1 MIYDI
6 RKRDMDSSL
15 LKVFVEVARE
25 NSITKAA
32 NKLNFAQSNVTS
44 RIKQLEK
51 SLGFALF
58 HRVPKGVI
66 LSKEGEKLYPYA
78 VEIVKK
84 VELATFSMKNI
95 NKQEHLIIGST
106 ESNATT
112 RIVPFLVQLHSDFP
126 NMSLELI
133 TNTTREI
140 TKELLDYKVDIAF
153 ISGVPKH
160 NDLIVLNKVDEDIV
174 IVEPLIGNAPNVF
187 LSFKNGCAYNE
198 FGQNYLKNSSNEDF
212 KTLEFGNYEIIL
224 GCVKAAMGKSLLPL
238 SIVKKHNYEND
249 LKITILPKELVDMP
263 TCLVCRKDN
272 IPKIE
277 NYLKEYNFS

>member
-1 MIYDI
+1 
-6 RKRDMDSSL
+6 MDSSL

-238 SIVKKHNYEND
+238 SIVKRHIYENA
-249 LKITILPKELVDMP
+249 LKFTILPKELVDMP

>member
-1 MIYDI
+1 
-6 RKRDMDSSL
+6 MDSNL

-25 NSITKAA
+25 KSITKAA
-32 NKLNFAQSNVTS
+32 NNLEFAQSNVTS

-84 VELATFSMKNI
+84 VKEATYDMKNI
-95 NKQEHLIIGST
+95 NKQGHLIVGST
-106 ESNATT
+106 ESNAST
-112 RIVPFLVQLHSDFP
+112 RIVPFLLQLHNDFP

-153 ISGVPKH
+153 ISGEPK
-160 NDLIVLNKVDEDIV
+160 NEDLVVLNKIDEEIV
-174 IVEPLIGNAPNVF
+174 LVEPKNENCPNVF

-198 FGQNYLKNSSNEDF
+198 FGQNYLKEFSDENFRN
-212 KTLEFGNYEIIL
+212 LEFGNYETIL
-224 GCVKAAMGKSLLPL
+224 GCVKAGMGKSLLPL
-238 SIVKKHNYEND
+238 SIVKKLKYEDD
-249 LKITILPKELVDMP
+249 LKIINLPKQLANIP

-277 NYLKEYNFS
+277 TYLKEYNF

>member
-1 MIYDI
+1 
-6 RKRDMDSSL
+6 MDSSL

-32 NKLNFAQSNVTS
+32 TKLKFAQSNVTS

-95 NKQEHLIIGST
+95 NNQEHLIIGST

-112 RIVPFLVQLHSDFP
+112 RIIPFLQQLHGDFP
-126 NMSLELI
+126 NTSLELI

-153 ISGVPKH
+153 ISGIPKSS
-160 NDLIVLNKVDEDIV
+160 DLMILNKIDEDIV
-174 IVEPLIGNAPNVF
+174 IVEAENANPPNVF
-187 LSFKNGCAYNE
+187 LSFKKGCAYNE
-198 FGQNYLKNSSNEDF
+198 FGQNYLKNILQEDF
-212 KTLEFGNYEIIL
+212 KTLEFGNYVIIL
-224 GCVKAAMGKSLLPL
+224 GCVKAGMGKSILPM
-238 SIVKKHNYEND
+238 SIVKKHKYEND
-249 LKITILPKELVDMP
+249 LKITALPKELANMP

-272 IPKIE
+272 MPKIE
-277 NYLKEYNFS
+277 EYLKDYIF

>member
-1 MIYDI
+1 MINDI
-6 RKRDMDSSL
+6 RNSDMDSSL

-32 NKLNFAQSNVTS
+32 TKLKFAQSNVTS

-95 NKQEHLIIGST
+95 NNQEHLIIGST

-112 RIVPFLVQLHSDFP
+112 RIIPFLQQLHSDFP

-153 ISGVPKH
+153 ISGMPKSS
-160 NDLIVLNKVDEDIV
+160 DLMILNKIDENIV
-174 IVEPLIGNAPNVF
+174 IVEAENANPPNIF
-187 LSFKNGCAYNE
+187 LSFKKGCAYNE
-198 FGQNYLKNSSNEDF
+198 FGQNYLKNILQEDF

-224 GCVKAAMGKSLLPL
+224 GCVKAGMGKSILPM
-238 SIVKKHNYEND
+238 SIVKKHKYEND
-249 LKITILPKELVDMP
+249 LKITALPKELANMP

-277 NYLKEYNFS
+277 GYLKDYIF

>member
-1 MIYDI
+1 
-6 RKRDMDSSL
+6 MDSNL

-25 NSITKAA
+25 KSITKAA
-32 NKLNFAQSNVTS
+32 NNLEFAQSNVTS

-84 VELATFSMKNI
+84 VKQATYDMKNI
-95 NKQEHLIIGST
+95 DNQEHLIVGST
-106 ESNATT
+106 ESNAST
-112 RIVPFLVQLHSDFP
+112 RIVPFLLQLHSDFP

-153 ISGVPKH
+153 MSGEPKH
-160 NDLIVLNKVDEDIV
+160 EDLVILNKIDEEIVL
-174 IVEPLIGNAPNVF
+174 VEAKNENTPNVF

-198 FGQNYLKNSSNEDF
+198 FGQNYLKEFSDENF
-212 KTLEFGNYEIIL
+212 KNLEFGNYETIL
-224 GCVKAAMGKSLLPL
+224 GCVKAGMGKSFLPL
-238 SIVKKHNYEND
+238 SIVKKLKYEDD
-249 LKITILPKELVDMP
+249 LKIINLPKQLANIP

-272 IPKIE
+272 IPKIK
-277 NYLKEYNFS
+277 NYLKEYNF

>member
-1 MIYDI
+1 
-6 RKRDMDSSL
+6 MDSNL

-25 NSITKAA
+25 KSITKAA
-32 NKLNFAQSNVTS
+32 TKLEFAQSNVTS

-51 SLGFALF
+51 SLGFSLF

-84 VELATFSMKNI
+84 VKEATYDMKNI
-95 NKQEHLIIGST
+95 NKQEHLIVGST
-106 ESNATT
+106 ESNAST
-112 RIVPFLVQLHSDFP
+112 RIVPFLLQLHSYFP

-153 ISGVPKH
+153 ISGEPKH
-160 NDLIVLNKVDEDIV
+160 EDLVVLNKIDEEIV
-174 IVEPLIGNAPNVF
+174 LVEPKNENCPNVF

-198 FGQNYLKNSSNEDF
+198 FGQNYLKELSDENF
-212 KTLEFGNYEIIL
+212 KNLEFGNYETIL
-224 GCVKAAMGKSLLPL
+224 GCVKAGMGKSLLPL
-238 SIVKKHNYEND
+238 SIVKKLRYEDD
-249 LKITILPKELVDMP
+249 LKIINLPKQLANIP

-277 NYLKEYNFS
+277 TYLKEFIF

>member
-1 MIYDI
+1 
-6 RKRDMDSSL
+6 MDSSL

-95 NKQEHLIIGST
+95 NNQEHLLIGST

-160 NDLIVLNKVDEDIV
+160 SDLIVLNKVEEDIV
-174 IVEPLIGNAPNVF
+174 VVEPKIGDAPNVF

-198 FGQNYLKNSSNEDF
+198 FGQTYLKNSSNEDF

-224 GCVKAAMGKSLLPL
+224 GCVKAGMGKSLLPM
-238 SIVKKHNYEND
+238 SIVKKHKYEND
-249 LKITILPKELVDMP
+249 LKITALPKELANMP

-277 NYLKEYNFS
+277 EYLKGYGF

>member
-1 MIYDI
+1 MINDI
-6 RKRDMDSSL
+6 RNSDMDSSL

-32 NKLNFAQSNVTS
+32 TKLKFAQSNVTS

-95 NKQEHLIIGST
+95 NNQEHLIIGST

-112 RIVPFLVQLHSDFP
+112 RIIPFLQQLHGDFP
-126 NMSLELI
+126 NTSLELI

-153 ISGVPKH
+153 ISGIPKSS
-160 NDLIVLNKVDEDIV
+160 DLMILNKIDEDIV
-174 IVEPLIGNAPNVF
+174 IVEAENANPPNVF
-187 LSFKNGCAYNE
+187 LSFKKGCAYNE
-198 FGQNYLKNSSNEDF
+198 FGQNYLKNILQEDF

-224 GCVKAAMGKSLLPL
+224 GCVKAGMGKSILPM
-238 SIVKKHNYEND
+238 SIVKKHKYEND
-249 LKITILPKELVDMP
+249 LKITALPKELANMP

-272 IPKIE
+272 MPKIE
-277 NYLKEYNFS
+277 EYLKDYIF

>member
-1 MIYDI
+1 
-6 RKRDMDSSL
+6 MDSSL

-32 NKLNFAQSNVTS
+32 TKLKFAQSNVTS

-95 NKQEHLIIGST
+95 NNQEHLIIGST

-112 RIVPFLVQLHSDFP
+112 RIIPFLQQLHGDFP
-126 NMSLELI
+126 NTSLELI

-153 ISGVPKH
+153 ISGIPKSS
-160 NDLIVLNKVDEDIV
+160 DLMILNKIDEDIV
-174 IVEPLIGNAPNVF
+174 IVEAENANPPNVF
-187 LSFKNGCAYNE
+187 LSFKKGCAYNE
-198 FGQNYLKNSSNEDF
+198 FGQNYLKNILQEDF

-224 GCVKAAMGKSLLPL
+224 GCVKAGMGKSILPM
-238 SIVKKHNYEND
+238 SIVKKHKYEND
-249 LKITILPKELVDMP
+249 LKITALPKELANMP

-272 IPKIE
+272 MPKIE
-277 NYLKEYNFS
+277 EYLKDYIF

>member
-1 MIYDI
+1 
-6 RKRDMDSSL
+6 MDSSL

-95 NKQEHLIIGST
+95 NNQEHLIIGST

-153 ISGVPKH
+153 ISGIPKH
-160 NDLIVLNKVDEDIV
+160 SDLIVLNKVEEDIV
-174 IVEPLIGNAPNVF
+174 VVEPKIGDAPNVF

-224 GCVKAAMGKSLLPL
+224 GCVKAGMGKSLLPL
-238 SIVKKHNYEND
+238 SIVKKHKYEND
-249 LKITILPKELVDMP
+249 LKITNLPKELANMP

-277 NYLKEYNFS
+277 EYLENYSF

>member
-1 MIYDI
+1 
-6 RKRDMDSSL
+6 MDSSL
-15 LKVFVEVARE
+15 LKVFVEVAQE

-51 SLGFALF
+51 SLGFPLF

-95 NKQEHLIIGST
+95 NNQEHLIIGST

-112 RIVPFLVQLHSDFP
+112 RIVPFLQQLHTDFP

-153 ISGVPKH
+153 ISGIPKH
-160 NDLIVLNKVDEDIV
+160 NDLIILNKIDEEIV
-174 IVEPLIGNAPNVF
+174 IVESENTKASNVF

-198 FGQNYLKNSSNEDF
+198 FGQNYLKTSSNEDF

-224 GCVKAAMGKSLLPL
+224 GCVKAGMGKSLLPM
-238 SIVKKHNYEND
+238 SIVKKHKYEND
-249 LKITILPKELVDMP
+249 LKITTLPKELANMP

-277 NYLKEYNFS
+277 EYLKNHSF

>member
-1 MIYDI
+1 
-6 RKRDMDSSL
+6 MDSSL

-25 NSITKAA
+25 KSITKAA
-32 NKLNFAQSNVTS
+32 SKLKFAQSNVTS

-51 SLGFALF
+51 SLGFTLF

-95 NKQEHLIIGST
+95 NNQEHLIIGST

-112 RIVPFLVQLHSDFP
+112 RIIPFLQQLHSDFP

-153 ISGVPKH
+153 ISGIPKH
-160 NDLIVLNKVDEDIV
+160 SDLVILNKIDEEIV
-174 IVEPLIGNAPNVF
+174 IVEPQNSKITNIF

-198 FGQNYLKNSSNEDF
+198 FGQNYLRNSLNENF
-212 KTLEFGNYEIIL
+212 RTLEFGNYEIIL
-224 GCVKAAMGKSLLPL
+224 GCVKAGMGKSLLPL
-238 SIVKKHNYEND
+238 SIVKKHKYEND
-249 LKITILPKELVDMP
+249 LKITSLPKELANMP

-277 NYLKEYNFS
+277 EYLREYNF

>member
-1 MIYDI
+1 
-6 RKRDMDSSL
+6 MDSSL

-84 VELATFSMKNI
+84 VELATFNI
-95 NKQEHLIIGST
+95 NNQEHLIIGST
-106 ESNATT
+106 ESNAST
-112 RIVPFLVQLHSDFP
+112 RILPFLVQLHSDFP

-153 ISGVPKH
+153 ISGIPKH
-160 NDLIVLNKVDEDIV
+160 SDLIVLNKVEEDIV
-174 IVEPLIGNAPNVF
+174 VVEPKIGDAPNVF

-198 FGQNYLKNSSNEDF
+198 FGQTYLKNSSNEDF

-224 GCVKAAMGKSLLPL
+224 GCVKAGMGKSLLPM
-238 SIVKKHNYEND
+238 SIVKKHKYEND
-249 LKITILPKELVDMP
+249 LKITALPKELANMP

-277 NYLKEYNFS
+277 EYLENYSF

>member
-1 MIYDI
+1 
-6 RKRDMDSSL
+6 MDSSL

-95 NKQEHLIIGST
+95 NNQEHLIIGST

-112 RIVPFLVQLHSDFP
+112 RIIPFLQQLHSDFP

-153 ISGVPKH
+153 ISGMPKSS
-160 NDLIVLNKVDEDIV
+160 DLMILNKVNEDIV
-174 IVEPLIGNAPNVF
+174 IVEPDNANAPNVF

-198 FGQNYLKNSSNEDF
+198 FGQTYLKNSSNEDF

-224 GCVKAAMGKSLLPL
+224 GCVKAGMGKSLLPL
-238 SIVKKHNYEND
+238 SIVKKHKYEND
-249 LKITILPKELVDMP
+249 LKITTLPKELANMP

-277 NYLKEYNFS
+277 GYLKDYIF

>member
-1 MIYDI
+1 
-6 RKRDMDSSL
+6 MDSNL

-25 NSITKAA
+25 KSITKAA
-32 NKLNFAQSNVTS
+32 NNLEFAQSNVTS

-84 VELATFSMKNI
+84 VKQATYDMKNI
-95 NKQEHLIIGST
+95 DNQEHLIVGST
-106 ESNATT
+106 ESNAST
-112 RIVPFLVQLHSDFP
+112 RIVPFLLQLHSDFP

-153 ISGVPKH
+153 MSGEPKH
-160 NDLIVLNKVDEDIV
+160 EDLVVLNKIDEEIV
-174 IVEPLIGNAPNVF
+174 LVEAKNENTPNVF

-198 FGQNYLKNSSNEDF
+198 FGQNYLKEFSDENF
-212 KTLEFGNYEIIL
+212 KNLEFGNYETIL
-224 GCVKAAMGKSLLPL
+224 GCVKAGMGKSFLPL
-238 SIVKKHNYEND
+238 SIVKKLKYEDD
-249 LKITILPKELVDMP
+249 LKIINLPKQLANIP
-263 TCLVCRKDN
+263 TYLVCRKDN
-272 IPKIE
+272 IPKIK
-277 NYLKEYNFS
+277 NYLKEYNF

>member
-1 MIYDI
+1 
-6 RKRDMDSSL
+6 MDSSL

-95 NKQEHLIIGST
+95 NNQEHLLIGST

-160 NDLIVLNKVDEDIV
+160 SDLIVLNKVEEDIV
-174 IVEPLIGNAPNVF
+174 VVEPKIGDAPNVF

-198 FGQNYLKNSSNEDF
+198 FGQTYLKNSSNEDF

>member
-1 MIYDI
+1 
-6 RKRDMDSSL
+6 MDSNL

-25 NSITKAA
+25 KSITKAA
-32 NKLNFAQSNVTS
+32 NNLEFAQSNVTS

-78 VEIVKK
+78 IEIVKK
-84 VELATFSMKNI
+84 VKQATYDMKNI
-95 NKQEHLIIGST
+95 DNQEHLIVGST
-106 ESNATT
+106 ESNAST
-112 RIVPFLVQLHSDFP
+112 RIVPFLLQLHSDFP

-153 ISGVPKH
+153 MSGEPKH
-160 NDLIVLNKVDEDIV
+160 EDLVVLNKIDEEIV
-174 IVEPLIGNAPNVF
+174 LVEPKNENCPNVF

-198 FGQNYLKNSSNEDF
+198 FGQNYLKEFSDENF
-212 KTLEFGNYEIIL
+212 KNLEFGNYETIL
-224 GCVKAAMGKSLLPL
+224 GCVKAGMGKSFLPL
-238 SIVKKHNYEND
+238 SIVKKLKYEND
-249 LKITILPKELVDMP
+249 LKIINLPKQLANIP

-277 NYLKEYNFS
+277 TYLKEFTF

>member
-1 MIYDI
+1 
-6 RKRDMDSSL
+6 MDSSL

-84 VELATFSMKNI
+84 IELATFSMKNI
-95 NKQEHLIIGST
+95 NNQEHLIIGST
-106 ESNATT
+106 ESNAST
-112 RIVPFLVQLHSDFP
+112 RIVPFLLQLHSDFP

-140 TKELLDYKVDIAF
+140 IKELLDYKVDIAF
-153 ISGVPKH
+153 ISGIPNN
-160 NDLIVLNKVDEDIV
+160 NDLLILNKIDEKIV
-174 IVEPLIGNAPNVF
+174 IVESKNENSPNIF

-198 FGQNYLKNSSNEDF
+198 FGQNYLKEISNEDF
-212 KTLEFGNYEIIL
+212 KTLEFGNYETIL
-224 GCVKAAMGKSLLPL
+224 GCVKAGMGRSLLPI
-238 SIVKKHNYEND
+238 SIVKKLKYEKD
-249 LKITILPKELVDMP
+249 LKIIDLPNKLANMP

-277 NYLKEYNFS
+277 NYLKNYDF

>member
-1 MIYDI
+1 
-6 RKRDMDSSL
+6 MDSSL

-95 NKQEHLIIGST
+95 NNQEHLIIGST

-153 ISGVPKH
+153 ISGIPKH
-160 NDLIVLNKVDEDIV
+160 SDLIVLNKVEEDIV
-174 IVEPLIGNAPNVF
+174 VVEPKIGDAPNVF

-224 GCVKAAMGKSLLPL
+224 GCVKAGMGKSLLPM
-238 SIVKKHNYEND
+238 SIVKKHKYEND
-249 LKITILPKELVDMP
+249 LKITTLPKELANMP

-277 NYLKEYNFS
+277 EYLENYSF